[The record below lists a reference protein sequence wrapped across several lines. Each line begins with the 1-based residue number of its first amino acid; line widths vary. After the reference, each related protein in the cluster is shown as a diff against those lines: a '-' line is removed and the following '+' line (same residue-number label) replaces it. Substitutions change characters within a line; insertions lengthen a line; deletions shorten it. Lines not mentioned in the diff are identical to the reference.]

1 MRRKLRKYDPEE
13 LRKQIRSETMHLIA
27 TGGMSNFSFPKLTAA
42 TGIVAPTVYEL
53 YKNKEDLLSTCFL
66 EIDAEIAWLL
76 ADVLKKS
83 PQHRERATDVENYC
97 WLLWIAFWRYLTA
110 DADRTRFY
118 WAFYNSECFTPE
130 VIQKRVKNY
139 QPFIQAFEEI
149 DHFFRIA
156 ERCDRRALVLNMID
170 GTISSAVKVFNGRLA
185 NDDATV
191 NTIYQTVFEPMFSV
205 LEIEI
210 IKRTGAQGMTDKEL
224 KRLGRAELID
234 IIYEL
239 QKQSEEKDA
248 QMQKMQAT
256 LNKRTL
262 RISKAGSIAEAA
274 IGINGV
280 FEAAQAAADQY
291 LASIRE
297 AEESN
302 AAKQA
307 EAERQQK
314 KILEEANRKA
324 EETILLAKGQA
335 QSIIEKAEVQAA
347 EKWTAFEQRANEL
360 IRAHEE
366 LQALMRRE

>member
-1 MRRKLRKYDPEE
+1 
-13 LRKQIRSETMHLIA
+13 MHLIA

-97 WLLWIAFWRYLTA
+97 WLLWTAFWRYLTA

-248 QMQKMQAT
+248 QMQKMQTA
-256 LNKRTL
+256 LDERTL

-274 IGINGV
+274 ISVNGV

-291 LASIRE
+291 LLSLKAAAANTERLLAE
-297 AEESN
+297 AEE
-302 AAKQA
+302 K
-307 EAERQQK
+307 RQ
-314 KILEEANRKA
+314 KILSDAEVLAAGMIRKA
-324 EETILLAKGQA
+324 EEQA
-335 QSIIEKAEVQAA
+335 ASLNTAAETQCA
-347 EKWTAFEQRANEL
+347 EKWSAFERRANAL
-360 IRAHEE
+360 IAAHRE
-366 LQALMRRE
+366 LQDLMGGSGV

>member
-1 MRRKLRKYDPEE
+1 MRRELRKYDPEE
-13 LRKQIRSETMHLIA
+13 LRKQIRHETMHLIA

-66 EIDAEIAWLL
+66 EIDAELAWLL
-76 ADVLKKS
+76 ANVLKKA

-97 WLLWIAFWRYLTA
+97 WLLWVAFWRYLME

-139 QPFIQAFEEI
+139 QPFIQAFNEI

-156 ERCDRRALVLNMID
+156 ERCDRRTLVLNMID
-170 GTISSAVKVFNGRLA
+170 GTISSAVKVFNGRLG
-185 NDDATV
+185 NDDATIK
-191 NTIYQTVFEPMFSV
+191 TIYQTVFEPMFSV

-210 IKRTGAQGMTDKEL
+210 INRTVAQGMTDKEL

-248 QMQKMQAT
+248 QMQKMQTA
-256 LNKRTL
+256 LNERTL
-262 RISKAGSIAEAA
+262 RMANAGSIAEAA
-274 IGINGV
+274 ISLNGV
-280 FEAAQAAADQY
+280 FEAAQAAAEQY
-291 LASIRE
+291 LASIRAAE
-297 AEESN
+297 ASN

-307 EAERQQK
+307 EAEQQQK
-314 KILEEANRKA
+314 KMLEEASRKA

-335 QSIIEKAEVQAA
+335 QSIVEKAEAQVA
-347 EKWTAFEQRANEL
+347 EKWTAFERRANEL

>member
-1 MRRKLRKYDPEE
+1 
-13 LRKQIRSETMHLIA
+13 MHLIA

-66 EIDAEIAWLL
+66 EIDGEIGWLL
-76 ADVLKKS
+76 ANVLKKA

-130 VIQKRVKNY
+130 VIQKRGKNY
-139 QPFIQAFEEI
+139 QSFVQAFDEI
-149 DHFFRIA
+149 DQFFRIA

-170 GTISSAVKVFNGRLA
+170 GTISSAVKVFNGRLG
-185 NDDATV
+185 NDDATIK
-191 NTIYQTVFEPMFSV
+191 TIYQTVFEPMFSV

-210 IKRTGAQGMTDKEL
+210 IKRTESQGMTDKEL

-239 QKQSEEKDA
+239 QKHSDEKDA
-248 QMQKMQAT
+248 QMHKMQTA
-256 LNKRTL
+256 LNERTL

-274 IGINGV
+274 ISVNGV

-291 LASIRE
+291 LLSLKAAAADTERMLAE
-297 AEESN
+297 AEE
-302 AAKQA
+302 K
-307 EAERQQK
+307 RQ
-314 KILEEANRKA
+314 KIL
-324 EETILLAKGQA
+324 
-335 QSIIEKAEVQAA
+335 SDAEVQAA
-347 EKWTAFEQRANEL
+347 DLVHRAEEQAASLNAAAETQCAEKWSAFERRANAL
-360 IRAHEE
+360 IAAHRE
-366 LQALMRRE
+366 LQDLMGGSGV